1 MNDSTEEMHSQ
12 DENIAAP
19 SSPDTMNEPAT
30 SNRRELI
37 ERCAKA
43 AIIAAPLVV
52 FVSKARAIHSKP

>member
-1 MNDSTEEMHSQ
+1 MNHRPEEMHSQ

-19 SSPDTMNEPAT
+19 SSPDTANEPAT

-43 AIIAAPLVV
+43 AVIAAPLLL
-52 FVSKARAIHSKP
+52 FVSKAQAIHSKP

>member
-1 MNDSTEEMHSQ
+1 MNDRPKETYSQ

-19 SSPDTMNEPAT
+19 SSPDSENEPAT

>member
-1 MNDSTEEMHSQ
+1 MNDRPEEMHSQ

-19 SSPDTMNEPAT
+19 SSPDTANEPAT

>member
-1 MNDSTEEMHSQ
+1 MNDRPEEMHSQ

-19 SSPDTMNEPAT
+19 PSPDTANEPAT

>member
-1 MNDSTEEMHSQ
+1 MNHRPEEMHSQ
-12 DENIAAP
+12 DENLAAP
-19 SSPDTMNEPAT
+19 SSPNTENELAT

-43 AIIAAPLVV
+43 AIIAGPLVL